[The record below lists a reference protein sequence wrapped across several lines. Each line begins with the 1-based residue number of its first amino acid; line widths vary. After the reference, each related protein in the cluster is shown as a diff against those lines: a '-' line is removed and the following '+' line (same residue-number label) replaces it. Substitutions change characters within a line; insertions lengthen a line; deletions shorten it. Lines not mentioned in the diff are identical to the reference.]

1 MKYFISDIHFSD
13 EITMKLENRPFKSV
27 HQYDKYII
35 KMINKK
41 ATKNDDL
48 YVIGDFFD
56 CDDERCVG
64 WKKTFGYINKIK
76 ANIILIIGNNEIRI
90 IDNFFGGDFEA
101 FRQVCTANGIKDV
114 KVNDVV
120 EFAGLKFFLT
130 HEPKDHKNGFVNLC
144 GHLHRSRGTWYSFG
158 LNMSCDLNNFIPYS
172 ESDILF
178 QLSQRDKYYN
188 SDENF
193 KII

>member
-1 MKYFISDIHFSD
+1 MTD
-13 EITMKLENRPFKSV
+13 KLKFLT
-27 HQYDKYII
+27 
-35 KMINKK
+35 KMSLNKK
-41 ATKNDDL
+41 IKTKWFL
-48 YVIGDFFD
+48 I
-56 CDDERCVG
+56 
-64 WKKTFGYINKIK
+64 
-76 ANIILIIGNNEIRI
+76 ANLIFAILIIGLLNIDSI
-90 IDNFFGGDFEA
+90 IKFFGGDFEA

-158 LNMSCDLNNFIPYS
+158 LNMSCDLNNFMPYS